1 MSYLSFKSFF
11 NSYMFFIFIF
21 FKRNIYIILN
31 KNLLLT
37 LKKNYFSFESLIKKF
52 FIIEYSLF

>member
-1 MSYLSFKSFF
+1 MSHLSFKSFF